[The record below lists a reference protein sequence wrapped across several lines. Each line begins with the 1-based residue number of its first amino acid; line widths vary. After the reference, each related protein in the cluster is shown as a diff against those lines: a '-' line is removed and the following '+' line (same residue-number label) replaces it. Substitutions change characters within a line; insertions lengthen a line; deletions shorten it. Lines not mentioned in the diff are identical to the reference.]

1 MHAALQNLDGNAP
14 HLEEVVS
21 ILITELDYPH
31 PCCDHVRTPFLQV
44 HDWGAALGVP
54 DMFPHWAGA

>member
-21 ILITELDYPH
+21 ILITLNPNRPSFVY
-31 PCCDHVRTPFLQV
+31 VQV
-44 HDWGAALGVP
+44 VSIDVSDRL
-54 DMFPHWAGA
+54 